1 MTDSQQPDSPRTD
14 SGQPDPQQPDSR
26 QPDSRQENLERAA
39 LEQPEIPPLPDQV
52 ESAALHGM
60 LTGLFYGYR
69 NPVNIAI
76 LAAADLHMQRTTQ
89 RAVAAIAEAQQQA
102 ADAARDGTDESA
114 DDDHG

>member
-1 MTDSQQPDSPRTD
+1 MTDSQQPDSQ
-14 SGQPDPQQPDSR
+14 QPDSQQLDSR
-26 QPDSRQENLERAA
+26 QPDSRQANLERAS
-39 LEQPEIPPLPDQV
+39 LEQPEIPPLADQV
-52 ESAALHGM
+52 ESSAIHGM

-89 RAVAAIAEAQQQA
+89 RAVAAIVEAQQQA

>member
-14 SGQPDPQQPDSR
+14 TGQPDSQ

-89 RAVAAIAEAQQQA
+89 RAVAAIVEAQQQA
-102 ADAARDGTDESA
+102 ADTARDGTDESA

>member
-1 MTDSQQPDSPRTD
+1 MADSQQPDSQQSD
-14 SGQPDPQQPDSR
+14 SQ
-26 QPDSRQENLERAA
+26 QENLERAA
-39 LEQPEIPPLPDQV
+39 LEQPEIPALADQV
-52 ESAALHGM
+52 ESSAIHGM

-89 RAVAAIAEAQQQA
+89 RAVAAIVEAQQQA

-114 DDDHG
+114 DDPHG